1 MLELQGIPVSPGI
14 AIGPALVLDL
24 DGYRIPKK
32 IIAAETVEEEFSRLR
47 KAVHSVAQQLEAQ
60 RRATSEVA
68 GETTA
73 DIFSA
78 QLKLF
83 SKSL

>member
-32 IIAAETVEEEFSRLR
+32 IIATDAVDEEFAR
-47 KAVHSVAQQLEAQ
+47 
-60 RRATSEVA
+60 SERQ
-68 GETTA
+68 
-73 DIFSA
+73 SPP
-78 QLKLF
+78 LLNN
-83 SKSL
+83 